1 MRQGLTLKIVRT
13 GLALTVLV
21 SLLSACAPRATR
33 DQSQVVDGLKLDYGL
48 IAGEDIRAHP
58 VGHPEADMHKGPP
71 ADQRNYHVVLAVFEA
86 GSGRRIPD
94 ADVSM
99 ALSGPGHP
107 GFGSIPMEPM
117 KVTGQET
124 YGRYVVLPEPGR
136 YRLEFRV
143 RTVGRHQPIRARFEL
158 QRPE

>member
-1 MRQGLTLKIVRT
+1 MKPELARKIVRT
-13 GLALTVLV
+13 GLALAALASV
-21 SLLSACAPRATR
+21 LSACSPRATR
-33 DQSQVVDGLKLDYGL
+33 NQSQVVGGLKLDYGL
-48 IAGEDIRAHP
+48 IAGEEIRAHP

-71 ADQRNYHVVLAVFEA
+71 SDLRNYHVVLAVFEA

-107 GFGSIPMEPM
+107 GFASIPMEPM
-117 KVTGQET
+117 RVTGQES
-124 YGRYVVLPEPGR
+124 YGRYVVLPKPGP

-143 RTVGRHQPIRARFEL
+143 RTVGRHQPVRARFEL
-158 QRPE
+158 QRPD

>member
-1 MRQGLTLKIVRT
+1 MKQGMTLGIVRT
-13 GLALTVLV
+13 GLALTVLA

-48 IAGEDIRAHP
+48 IAGQEIQAHP
-58 VGHPEADMHKGPP
+58 IDHPEADMHDGPP
-71 ADQRNYHVVLAVFEA
+71 ADRRNYHVVLAVFEA

-107 GFGSIPMEPM
+107 GFASIPMEPM

-124 YGRYVVLPEPGR
+124 YGRYVVLPKPGP

-143 RTVGRHQPIRARFEL
+143 RTVGRHQPVRARFEL
-158 QRPE
+158 QRPD

>member
-1 MRQGLTLKIVRT
+1 MKQGLTLKIVRT

-21 SLLSACAPRATR
+21 SLLSACAPRTTR
-33 DQSQVVDGLKLDYGL
+33 EQSQVVDGLKLDYGL
-48 IAGEDIRAHP
+48 IAGEAIRAHP
-58 VGHPEADMHKGPP
+58 AGHPEADMHEAPP

-86 GSGRRIPD
+86 SSGRRIAD

-99 ALSGPGHP
+99 ALTGPGHP
-107 GFGSIPMEPM
+107 GFGSTPMEPM

-124 YGRYVVLPEPGR
+124 YGRYIVLPEPGR

-158 QRPE
+158 QRPD